1 MSSQKKKATTTS
13 SRGSSWVLLR
23 VSQLVVVFAVGWSA
37 FCHWAM
43 LPAKSFELGVSV
55 KGKTLIVTGANSGI
69 GWYTAKVLAERGARV
84 VMACRSI
91 ARCNEA
97 KADIIKDSGKAV
109 DFVEP
114 EVHLLDLGSF
124 SSIRDF
130 SNAMAERTID
140 VLVNN
145 AGLMGLPPPRSETA
159 DGIEMQFGVNHIGH
173 FLLTALLFPL
183 FAKGARIINHSSLAH
198 LGAPV
203 DFFVSGDYQTRNYT
217 SATTWDA
224 YGLSKLANLQFTY
237 EINDRLAETG
247 NPKGVVAVAIHPGY
261 TGTMLQSKSV
271 MATWGIDGWAN
282 KYVAMD
288 LASGSISQILA
299 VADPSVEAS
308 NNTFYG
314 PRFMMFG
321 YPAVSST
328 GKYHKLA
335 QKRLWEISEEL
346 TGLKF
351 DV

>member
-1 MSSQKKKATTTS
+1 MKSEVKRSTWFT
-13 SRGSSWVLLR
+13 R
-23 VSQLVVVFAVGWSA
+23 VSQLFVVFAVSWYA
-37 FCHWAM
+37 FYQWAM
-43 LPAKSFELGVSV
+43 LPARSFELGVSV

-69 GWYTAKVLAERGARV
+69 GLFTAKFLAERGARV

-97 KADIIKDSGKAV
+97 KEDIIKESGKAV

-114 EVHLLDLGSF
+114 EAHLLDLGSF

-130 SNAMAERTID
+130 SNSMTGRSID
-140 VLVNN
+140 ALINN
-145 AGLMGLPPPRSETA
+145 AGVMGLPPPRSESA
-159 DGIEMQFGVNHIGH
+159 DGIEMQFGVNHVGH
-173 FLLTALLFPL
+173 FMLTALLFPL
-183 FAKGARIINHSSLAH
+183 LSNGARIINHSSMAH
-198 LGAPV
+198 MAAPA
-203 DFFVSGDYQTRNYT
+203 DFFVSGDYQTRDYT
-217 SATTWDA
+217 SSTTWDA
-224 YGLSKLANLQFTY
+224 YGRSKLANLQFTY
-237 EINDRLAETG
+237 ELNDRLAASG

-299 VADPSVEAS
+299 VADSSVAAS
-308 NNTFYG
+308 NNTFFG
-314 PRFMMFG
+314 PRFAMFG

-328 GKYHKLA
+328 GKYHKMG

-346 TGLKF
+346 TAVKF
-351 DV
+351 L